1 MPGSPGRLTE
11 TDRLEAFSDGV
22 MAVIITIMAFS
33 IRAPGGPS
41 LSDLHGILPEVL
53 VYILSFTMV
62 GIYWNNHHH
71 LLRTTE
77 RISARVMWANLF
89 LLFWLSLFPL
99 VTAWVGRFPRH
110 ALPAA
115 SFGLV
120 GFGSGVAFTVLVV
133 SIIRV
138 NGPDSPVARGIGSDV
153 KGKLSLVLYGAGVG
167 LAFVL
172 PLLSYVLYISVAV
185 MWFIP
190 DRRLAASVD
199 PDGAG
204 GPPGPLP

>member
-1 MPGSPGRLTE
+1 MPGFPGRLTE

-77 RISARVMWANLF
+77 RISASVMWANLF

-115 SFGLV
+115 SFGFV
-120 GFGSGVAFTVLVV
+120 GLGSGIAYTVLVV
-133 SIIRV
+133 SIIRA
-138 NGPDSPVARGIGSDV
+138 NGPDSLVARGIGSDL
-153 KGKLSLVLYGAGVG
+153 KGRLSLAFYAGGIG

-172 PLLSYVLYISVAV
+172 PPLSYVLYIAVAV
-185 MWFIP
+185 MWFLP
-190 DRRLAASVD
+190 DRRLSSTD
-199 PDGAG
+199 DAG
-204 GPPGPLP
+204 GTSGTAG